1 MTIHWLLI
9 PVSLIREDPKYP
21 DQDTRCIFEHLK
33 YFLSL
38 PSAYPLPAIVLEGA
52 DGGFV
57 VVRGHKYRR
66 SPISIATG
74 RRISL
79 EENLGGSSES
89 KTRAGAVVESFFHP
103 AHLVMGDV
111 AEVGPLGKILAD

>member
-1 MTIHWLLI
+1 MAKYLEF
-9 PVSLIREDPKYP
+9 RDP
-21 DQDTRCIFEHLK
+21 HM
-33 YFLSL
+33 
-38 PSAYPLPAIVLEGA
+38 
-52 DGGFV
+52 
-57 VVRGHKYRR
+57 RGR

-103 AHLVMGDV
+103 AHLRTWGDV